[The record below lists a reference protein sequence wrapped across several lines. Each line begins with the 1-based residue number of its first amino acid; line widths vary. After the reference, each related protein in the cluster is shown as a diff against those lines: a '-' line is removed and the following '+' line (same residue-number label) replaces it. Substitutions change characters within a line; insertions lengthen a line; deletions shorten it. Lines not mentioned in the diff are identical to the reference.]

1 LSHPGDFPPQSPNE
15 FSEPTFSEPAFSKVE
30 FSVRRESTPVPT
42 PAEKS
47 AALLIAHGSRRP
59 EANRD
64 LVDLAFAIRGRTHY
78 PIVEIAYL
86 ELADPTIPQGA
97 RRCVE
102 QGATRVLL
110 LPYFLSAGAHV
121 VEDLERIRADLGLEF
136 PTVQFAL
143 CQPLSLHPLLIEI
156 VVERLKETEL
166 S

>member
-1 LSHPGDFPPQSPNE
+1 V
-15 FSEPTFSEPAFSKVE
+15 FSEPAFSEVE
-30 FSVRRESTPVPT
+30 FPVRRESTPEPT

-86 ELADPTIPQGA
+86 ELAEPTIPQGA

-121 VEDLERIRADLGLEF
+121 VEDLQRIRADLALEF
-136 PTVQFAL
+136 PAVQFAL

-156 VVERLKETEL
+156 VVERLKEAEL

>member
-1 LSHPGDFPPQSPNE
+1 VPRD
-15 FSEPTFSEPAFSKVE
+15 
-30 FSVRRESTPVPT
+30 STPDSPR
-42 PAEKS
+42 AEKS

-64 LVDLAFAIRGRTHY
+64 LVDLAFAVRGRTHY

-86 ELADPTIPQGA
+86 EVTEPTIPQGV

-102 QGATRVLL
+102 QGATRVAM

-121 VEDLERIRADLGLEF
+121 VEDLRRIRADLAIEF
-136 PTVQFAL
+136 PAVQLVL

-156 VVERLKETEL
+156 VVERLKEAESTEAG
-166 S
+166 

>member
-1 LSHPGDFPPQSPNE
+1 LSHPGDFPPQSPNK

-64 LVDLAFAIRGRTHY
+64 LVELAVAIRGRTHY

-86 ELADPTIPQGA
+86 ELAEPTIPQGA

-136 PTVQFAL
+136 PAVQFTL